1 MGKPVNGEKR
11 DISIKRTIISV
22 FLAAMLVSLL
32 GIGYLIFANWYA
44 SAEKTGTLLPTI
56 SAMSSTTALM
66 IFCSCRGRLTR
77 AT

>member
-44 SAEKTGTLLPTI
+44 SAEKTADVIADNIGDELYHRIDDFLQLP
-56 SAMSSTTALM
+56 
-66 IFCSCRGRLTR
+66 RQVH
-77 AT
+77 